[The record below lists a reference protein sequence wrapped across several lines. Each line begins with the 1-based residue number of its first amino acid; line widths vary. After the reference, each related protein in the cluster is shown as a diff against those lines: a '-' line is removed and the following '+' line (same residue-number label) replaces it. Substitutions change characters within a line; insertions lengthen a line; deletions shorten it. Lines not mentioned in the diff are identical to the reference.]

1 MAKEEPYIP
10 TTKERIDAYRKEWP
24 EWFKNLEEINER
36 NRDEM

>member
-24 EWFKNLEEINER
+24 EWFEEM
-36 NRDEM
+36 DADS